1 MPTLRLVR
9 VSALRA
15 ILLACVSL
23 ALLTLLSLDGV
34 ASAQTQGGLRLTPV
48 SPGTQSVVL
57 GDGVTLEVR
66 VTDANGRP
74 VPNVSLT
81 WEVVSAPGSPRGTS
95 GAPSPSDAAGIARAR
110 FGFGVAGVVNIR
122 ASLQG
127 ASPIVFAVTVE
138 SLGELTPDNNT
149 QISAGGSFDDICY
162 DVFNNPD
169 GTPRRVP
176 RATPL
181 CVFMTGVLTNHDQ
194 RATAL
199 VEMSPTALGS
209 ASKTAASSAAQQQA
223 IVSSR
228 LGALRGGALAA
239 GSQIS
244 WSAGSTVIDSTTLAA
259 ARNESE
265 RRERLGRSVD
275 VALADRRSQD
285 AGPGTYTLASYS
297 GTGASYASHRSQ
309 GGSTLAA
316 WSGSNGQD
324 DARGTSGTSGA
335 AAAST
340 VEPEREHRWGLFFT
354 GRLQQ
359 GEQSGDVGDET
370 AFDFDTTSGTLGI
383 DFAVGANSFYGI
395 AGGYATN
402 QTDLSGNAGN
412 LEFDGQNLMLYG
424 AWQLSER
431 AYLQATL
438 GYGATD
444 YDQRRHI
451 ELPVVGNLDARAK
464 FDGDQ
469 QSASLEGGWNWGGR
483 RVLASSFVRGS
494 WARAKVDPFAESG
507 AIANVVIG
515 GVPVPTDFGVAV
527 EEQQLESLLGEF
539 GFDLSG
545 NISMSNGVLVPQ
557 FTVTYRHEFDND
569 ARTVQASF
577 LGDQAAGSS
586 FLVFL
591 DPPDRDW
598 IDAVLSL
605 SAQYLWG
612 SLFVAYDRE
621 FARDDFEL
629 ATWQAGLRF
638 EF

>member
-1 MPTLRLVR
+1 MTIVRSARQAAPPVFLVALAILAILPLLSLESAAVAQTQESLRLV
-9 VSALRA
+9 
-15 ILLACVSL
+15 
-23 ALLTLLSLDGV
+23 
-34 ASAQTQGGLRLTPV
+34 PV

-66 VTDANGRP
+66 VLNANGAP
-74 VPNVSLT
+74 VPNVALT

-110 FGFGVAGVVNIR
+110 FGFGVAGAVAIR
-122 ASLQG
+122 ASLRG
-127 ASPIVFAVTVE
+127 GSPIVFAIRVG
-138 SLGELTPDNNT
+138 SLGELTPGNGT
-149 QISAGGSFDDICY
+149 QVSAGEAFDDICF

-181 CVFMTGVLTNHDQ
+181 CVFMTGVLTNQDQ
-194 RATAL
+194 RASAL
-199 VEMSPTALGS
+199 IEMSPTGLGS
-209 ASKTAASSAAQQQA
+209 ASKTAASSTAQQQA

-244 WSAGSTVIDSTTLAA
+244 WSAGSTVIDSTTFAA
-259 ARNESE
+259 AKNESA
-265 RRERLGRSVD
+265 RRERLSRSVD
-275 VALADRRSQD
+275 VALAERRIRENSSS
-285 AGPGTYTLASYS
+285 GYTLASYS
-297 GTGASYASHRSQ
+297 ATGEGRASQAGY
-309 GGSTLAA
+309 TLAD
-316 WSGSNGQD
+316 WSASDGQTGSSSSSS
-324 DARGTSGTSGA
+324 SGRAGA
-335 AAAST
+335 AASVA
-340 VEPEREHRWGLFFT
+340 PEREHRWGLFFT
-354 GRLQQ
+354 GRMQQ

-370 AFDFDTTSGTLGI
+370 AFDFDTTSGTLGL

-402 QTDLSGNAGN
+402 QTDLSGNGGE
-412 LEFDGQNLMLYG
+412 LEFDGQSFTVYG
-424 AWQLSER
+424 AWQLTER
-431 AYLQATL
+431 SYLQATV

-469 QSASLEGGWNWGGR
+469 QSASLEGGWDWGGQR
-483 RVLASSFVRGS
+483 IVASSFVRGS
-494 WARAKVDPFAESG
+494 WARAKVDAFAESG
-507 AIANVVIG
+507 AIANIAIG

-527 EEQQLESLLGEF
+527 EEQKLESLLGEF

-545 NISMSNGVLVPQ
+545 NLSMARGVLVPQ
-557 FTVTYRHEFDND
+557 LTVTYRHEFDND
-569 ARTVQASF
+569 ARSVRATF

-586 FLVFL
+586 FLVSL

-598 IDAVLSL
+598 IDAGVSL

-612 SLFVAYDRE
+612 SLFLAYDRE
-621 FARDDFEL
+621 FAREDYEL
-629 ATWQAGLRF
+629 ATWQAGLRIGF
-638 EF
+638 

>member
-1 MPTLRLVR
+1 MTIHRPVR
-9 VSALRA
+9 VCALRVVC
-15 ILLACVSL
+15 LALATLAALTMTSL
-23 ALLTLLSLDGV
+23 AEV
-34 ASAQTQGGLRLTPV
+34 AGAQTQGSFRLVPV

-57 GDGVTLEVR
+57 GDRATLEVQ
-66 VTDANGRP
+66 VLDANGSP
-74 VPNVSLT
+74 VPNVALT
-81 WEVVSAPGSPRGTS
+81 WEVISAPGSPRGTS
-95 GAPSPSDAAGIARAR
+95 GAPSPSDGAGIARAS
-110 FGFGVAGVVNIR
+110 FGFGVAGLVNIR
-122 ASLQG
+122 ASYRG
-127 ASPIVFAVTVE
+127 SSPIIFAITVG
-138 SLGELTPDNNT
+138 SLGELTADNNT
-149 QISAGGSFDDICY
+149 RASAGGSFDDICF

-169 GTPRRVP
+169 GTPRPVP

-194 RATAL
+194 RTAAL
-199 VEMSPTALGS
+199 VEMSPTGLGS
-209 ASKTAASSAAQQQA
+209 ASKTAAASAAQQQA
-223 IVSSR
+223 IVASR

-244 WSAGSTVIDSTTLAA
+244 WSAGGKVIDSTTLAA
-259 ARNESE
+259 ARTEAE
-265 RRERLGRSVD
+265 RRDRLGRYVEAAFD
-275 VALADRRSQD
+275 GRGGKGGRQ
-285 AGPGTYTLASYS
+285 
-297 GTGASYASHRSQ
+297 
-309 GGSTLAA
+309 GSTAVAA
-316 WSGSNGQD
+316 VTAAEP
-324 DARGTSGTSGA
+324 AR
-335 AAAST
+335 
-340 VEPEREHRWGLFFT
+340 ERRWGLFFT

-370 AFDFDTTSGTLGI
+370 AFDFDTASGTLGV
-383 DFAVGANSFYGI
+383 DFAAGSNSFFGI

-402 QTDLSGNAGN
+402 QTDLSGGGGE
-412 LEFDGQNLMLYG
+412 LDFDAQSLMVYG
-424 AWQLSER
+424 AWQLTQRS
-431 AYLQATL
+431 YLQATV

-444 YDQRRHI
+444 YDQHRRI
-451 ELPVVGNLDARAK
+451 ELPVVGNLDARAL
-464 FDGDQ
+464 FNGDQ
-469 QSASLEGGWNWGGR
+469 QSASLEGGWDWGGQ

-494 WARAKVDPFAESG
+494 WARAKVDAFAENG
-507 AIANVVIG
+507 AIADVLIG
-515 GVPVPTDFGVAV
+515 GVAVPTDFGVAV
-527 EEQQLESLLGEF
+527 EQQRLESLLGEF

-569 ARTVQASF
+569 ARTVHASF

-598 IDAVLSL
+598 IDAGLSL

-621 FARDDFEL
+621 LWREDFEL

>member
-1 MPTLRLVR
+1 MTTVRSAHQAALRATCLALAMLATLPLMSLDRAANAQSQESLRLV
-9 VSALRA
+9 
-15 ILLACVSL
+15 
-23 ALLTLLSLDGV
+23 
-34 ASAQTQGGLRLTPV
+34 PV

-66 VTDANGRP
+66 VLNSRGTP

-81 WEVVSAPGSPRGTS
+81 WEVISAPGSPRGTS

-127 ASPIVFAVTVE
+127 ASPIVFAVTVG
-138 SLGELTPDNNT
+138 SLGELTSGNNT
-149 QISAGGSFDDICY
+149 QTSAGGSFDDICF

-169 GTPRRVP
+169 GTPRRIP

-181 CVFMTGVLTNHDQ
+181 CVFMTGVLTNRDQ
-194 RATAL
+194 RAAAL
-199 VEMSPTALGS
+199 VEMSPTGLGS

-244 WSAGSTVIDSTTLAA
+244 WSAGSTVIDSATFAA
-259 ARNESE
+259 ARSESA
-265 RRERLGRSVD
+265 RRERLARSVD
-275 VALADRRSQD
+275 YALAERRNRD
-285 AGPGTYTLASYS
+285 ASSSGYTLASYNGGAANRGS
-297 GTGASYASHRSQ
+297 QTGY
-309 GGSTLAA
+309 TLAG
-316 WSGSNGQD
+316 WSGNDGQE
-324 DARGTSGTSGA
+324 ATYSSSA
-335 AAAST
+335 SSAASS
-340 VEPEREHRWGLFFT
+340 VEPERGQRWGLFFT
-354 GRLQQ
+354 GRMQQ

-370 AFDFDTTSGTLGI
+370 AFDFDTTSGTLGL

-402 QTDLSGNAGN
+402 QTDLSGNGGE
-412 LEFDGQNLMLYG
+412 LEFDGQNLMVYG
-424 AWQLSER
+424 AWQLTER
-431 AYLQATL
+431 SYLQATF

-444 YDQRRHI
+444 YDQRRRI
-451 ELPVVGNLDARAK
+451 ELPVVGNLDARAQ

-469 QSASLEGGWNWGGR
+469 QSASLEGGWDWGGQR
-483 RVLASSFVRGS
+483 IVASSFVRGS
-494 WARAKVDPFAESG
+494 WARAKVDAFAESG
-507 AIANVVIG
+507 AIANVAIG
-515 GVPVPTDFGVAV
+515 GVPVATDFGVAV
-527 EEQQLESLLGEF
+527 EEQKLESLLGEF

-545 NISMSNGVLVPQ
+545 NISMARGVLVPQ

-569 ARTVQASF
+569 ARTVRATF

-586 FLVFL
+586 FVVFL

-598 IDAVLSL
+598 IDAGLSL

-612 SLFVAYDRE
+612 SLFLAYDRE
-621 FARDDFEL
+621 FARQDYEL
-629 ATWQAGLRF
+629 ATWQAGLRIGF
-638 EF
+638 

>member
-1 MPTLRLVR
+1 MTIHRPAR
-9 VSALRA
+9 VSALRV
-15 ILLACVSL
+15 IFL
-23 ALLTLLSLDGV
+23 ALATFATLAMTSFDAI
-34 ASAQTQGGLRLTPV
+34 ASAQTQESFRLVPV

-57 GDGVTLEVR
+57 GDRLTLEVR
-66 VTDANGRP
+66 VLDANGTP
-74 VPNVSLT
+74 VPNVSLA
-81 WEVVSAPGSPRGTS
+81 WEVVAAPGSPRGTS
-95 GAPSPSDAAGIARAR
+95 GAPSPSDGAGIARAT
-110 FGFGVAGVVNIR
+110 FGFGVAGSVTIR
-122 ASLQG
+122 ASLRG
-127 ASPIVFAVTVE
+127 SSPILFSITVG
-138 SLGELTPDNNT
+138 SLGELTSDNNT
-149 QISAGGSFDDICY
+149 RASAGGSFDDICF

-169 GTPRRVP
+169 GTPRPVP

-181 CVFMTGVLTNHDQ
+181 CVFMTGTLTNQDQ
-194 RATAL
+194 RTEAL
-199 VEMSPTALGS
+199 IEMSPTGLGS
-209 ASKTAASSAAQQQA
+209 ASKTASASAAQQQS
-223 IVSSR
+223 IVASR

-239 GSQIS
+239 GAQIS
-244 WSAGSTVIDSTTLAA
+244 WSAGGTVIDGTTLAA
-259 ARNESE
+259 ARSESQS
-265 RRERLGRSVD
+265 RERLGRNVEA
-275 VALADRRSQD
+275 ALGGHRGLGGRQ
-285 AGPGTYTLASYS
+285 GTPMLA
-297 GTGASYASHRSQ
+297 Q
-309 GGSTLAA
+309 
-316 WSGSNGQD
+316 
-324 DARGTSGTSGA
+324 A
-335 AAAST
+335 AAA
-340 VEPEREHRWGLFFT
+340 EPVRDRRWGLFFT

-370 AFDFDTTSGTLGI
+370 AFDFDTTSGTLGV
-383 DFAVGANSFYGI
+383 DFAAGANSFFGI

-402 QTDLSGNAGN
+402 QTDLAGGGGE
-412 LEFDGQNLMLYG
+412 LEFDAQSLMIYG
-424 AWQLSER
+424 AWQATNGS
-431 AYLQATL
+431 YLQATV
-438 GYGATD
+438 GYGSTD
-444 YDQRRHI
+444 YDQRRRI
-451 ELPVVGNLDARAK
+451 ELPVVGDLDARALYN
-464 FDGDQ
+464 GDQ

-598 IDAVLSL
+598 IDAGLSL